1 MQRIQPWHYLIG
13 IFAIFWIIFAAVL
26 MMSNFPFIVV
36 SMALTIVAILSVLVI
51 ALAWAFQND
60 W

>member
-1 MQRIQPWHYLIG
+1 MQRLQPWQYLIG

-26 MMSNFPFIVV
+26 IMSNFPFIVV
-36 SMALTIVAILSVLVI
+36 STALTTVAILSGLVI